1 MKGRQAILGHLNGMK
16 IAALMV
22 DGRLEDVFVPA
33 QEPAAGA
40 IYRGV
45 VDRPM
50 KGMGGAM
57 VKLPRGT
64 AFVRQGKGLAAGQ
77 TVTVQITTHAEP
89 EKAAPATTRILFKS
103 RYVIVTPEAPGLN
116 ISKRVRDDD
125 TRDRLHMLAK
135 THMQGSPFGVILR
148 SSCVAAKLEAIE
160 DDLLTM
166 RARAEDVM
174 ADDSTSPTL
183 LLEADDPHIMA
194 WREWTDT
201 DAVLL
206 GDTDLDDSGALDALE
221 AAQHPRVDLRAGHMY
236 IEPTRSLT
244 AVDVNTSG
252 GAGALEANLAALRA
266 LPRHLRLRGLGGQI
280 TIDLAPVMKRDRVA
294 LENTLR
300 TALRTCPV
308 ETAFVG
314 WTPLGHMELKRKR
327 ERAPVQRAWF
337 G

>member
-33 QEPAAGA
+33 LEPAAGA

-57 VKLPRGT
+57 VKLPRGM
-64 AFVRQGKGLAAGQ
+64 AFVRHGKGLAAGQ

-116 ISKRVRDDD
+116 ISKRIRDDD

-148 SSCVAAKLEAIE
+148 SSCAAAKLEAIE

-166 RARAEDVM
+166 RARAEAIM
-174 ADDSTSPTL
+174 ADEAQSPTL

-206 GDTDLDDSGALDALE
+206 GDTDWTTAAHWTHWRPRNTPAWIYVRGICTSNPPAL
-221 AAQHPRVDLRAGHMY
+221 
-236 IEPTRSLT
+236 
-244 AVDVNTSG
+244 
-252 GAGALEANLAALRA
+252 
-266 LPRHLRLRGLGGQI
+266 
-280 TIDLAPVMKRDRVA
+280 
-294 LENTLR
+294 
-300 TALRTCPV
+300 
-308 ETAFVG
+308 
-314 WTPLGHMELKRKR
+314 
-327 ERAPVQRAWF
+327 
-337 G
+337 